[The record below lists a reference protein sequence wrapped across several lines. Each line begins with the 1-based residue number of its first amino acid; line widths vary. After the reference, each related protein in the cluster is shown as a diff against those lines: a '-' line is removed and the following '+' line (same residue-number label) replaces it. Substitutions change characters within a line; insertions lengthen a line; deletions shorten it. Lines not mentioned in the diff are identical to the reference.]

1 MCYYDSWFEENWCEE
16 PREEETA
23 LIEAIKESVRQD
35 IKSEMERLRKEN
47 AELQQYKQE
56 RQEVENIKKWYESR
70 LQTEVEAY
78 KRELRSA
85 KIKELFGDYI
95 VIGWGVKKKI
105 TLPPKCDKCDEVRYI
120 HFKSPSGKDLREPC
134 QCAKGKKEYLPLDLH
149 LIRIHQED
157 IFNGQRKIFGYYAP
171 CAHNSDDYRDVF
183 DRVYK
188 GEPFEKINEWN
199 VVFLD
204 KETCEKYCEWK
215 TEQEAKK
222 DGKSI

>member
-47 AELQQYKQE
+47 AELQQYKKE
-56 RQEVENIKKWYESR
+56 RQEVENVKKWYESR

-105 TLPPKCDKCDEVRYI
+105 TLPPKCNKCDEGRYI

-134 QCAKGKKEYLPLDLH
+134 QCAKGKKEYAPYDLY
-149 LIRIHQED
+149 LIRINQGNT
-157 IFNGQRKIFGYYAP
+157 FNGERRTFNYYAP
-171 CAHNSDDYRDVF
+171 SGHDSNDYRDVF
-183 DRVYK
+183 DYVYK

-215 TEQEAKK
+215 TEQEEKR
-222 DGKSI
+222 DGN

>member
-16 PREEETA
+16 PRKEETA
-23 LIEAIKESVRQD
+23 LIEAIKEGVRRD
-35 IKSEMERLRKEN
+35 IKDEMERLRKEN

-78 KRELRSA
+78 KRELRTA

-95 VIGWGVKKKI
+95 VIGWGVKQKI
-105 TLPPKCDKCDEVRYI
+105 TLPPKCDKCDQDRYV

-134 QCAKGKKEYLPLDLH
+134 KCAQGEKVFYPEELELVRFYQGRERI
-149 LIRIHQED
+149 IR
-157 IFNGQRKIFGYYAP
+157 YYAP
-171 CAHNSDDYRDVF
+171 LKTDDDDFRDKRNSIYN
-183 DRVYK
+183 
-188 GEPFEKINEWN
+188 GEPFDQVSLWSI
-199 VVFLD
+199 VFLD
-204 KETCEKYCEWK
+204 KETCEKYCAWK

-222 DGKSI
+222 DGD

>member
-1 MCYYDSWFEENWCEE
+1 
-16 PREEETA
+16 
-23 LIEAIKESVRQD
+23 
-35 IKSEMERLRKEN
+35 MERLRKEN

-56 RQEVENIKKWYESR
+56 RQEVENVKKWYESR

-105 TLPPKCDKCDEVRYI
+105 TLPPKCNKCDEIRYI
-120 HFKSPSGKDLREPC
+120 HFKSPSGKDLRVFH
-134 QCAKGKKEYLPLDLH
+134 K
-149 LIRIHQED
+149 
-157 IFNGQRKIFGYYAP
+157 YYAP
-171 CAHNSDDYRDVF
+171 SVHDSNDYRDVF
-183 DRVYK
+183 DYVYK

-222 DGKSI
+222 DGN

>member
-1 MCYYDSWFEENWCEE
+1 MCYYDRWFDENWCEE
-16 PREEETA
+16 PREQEMA
-23 LIEAIKESVRQD
+23 LIEAIKENVKQD
-35 IKSEMERLRKEN
+35 IKQEMERLRKEN
-47 AELQQYKQE
+47 EELQQYKKE
-56 RQEVENIKKWYESR
+56 RKEVENIKKRYESR

-95 VIGWGVKKKI
+95 VIGWGVKQKI
-105 TLPPKCDKCDEVRYI
+105 TLPPKCDKCDKDRYI

-149 LIRIHQED
+149 LIRIRQD
-157 IFNGQRKIFGYYAP
+157 NPFNGKRRIWNYYAP
-171 CAHNSDDYRDVF
+171 SVNDSDDYRDVF
-183 DRVYK
+183 DWVYK

-199 VVFLD
+199 IVFLN
-204 KETCEKYCEWK
+204 KEDCEKYCEWK
-215 TEQEAKK
+215 TEREAKK